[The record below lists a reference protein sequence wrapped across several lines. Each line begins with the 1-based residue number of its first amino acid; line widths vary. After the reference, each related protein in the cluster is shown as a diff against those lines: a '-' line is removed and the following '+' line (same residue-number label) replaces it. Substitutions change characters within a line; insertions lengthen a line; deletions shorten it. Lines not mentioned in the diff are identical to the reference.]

1 MTDFSKYFEKYMDL
15 SAFGKGVDF
24 SKLIELN
31 TQTLSA
37 LQEAGTIWAEGGK
50 KLAERQ
56 AEIAR
61 TNIEATTETAKE
73 LAAIKGVEAYIAKQ
87 SDLLKQSFEK
97 AVENTREL
105 AEIAGKT
112 STEAGEVLTKQLLA
126 NVDAL
131 TKAAQKTA
139 AAAKTAS
146 TTKPEATSLKK

>member
-15 SAFGKGVDF
+15 GTFTKGVDF

-31 TQTLSA
+31 TQTLAA

-61 TNIEATTETAKE
+61 TNIQATTETAKE
-73 LAAIKGVEAYIAKQ
+73 LATIKGVEAYIAKQ
-87 SDLLKQSFEK
+87 SDLLKQSFEQ

-105 AEIAGKT
+105 AEMAGKT
-112 STEAGEVLTKQLLA
+112 STEAGEVLTKQMLA

-131 TKAAQKTA
+131 TKAAKTA
-139 AAAKTAS
+139 SKTAS
-146 TTKPEATSLKK
+146 TPKPEATSSKK